1 MFPKPNRAE
10 FLSSIKKSFP
20 RTRKRLFAIL
30 LPALRERGSDILLLA
45 EYFLGL
51 ASQPRKSLSAAAA
64 KRLLEHPWPGNVREL
79 ENAMRSASLA
89 VRGNIVDAADL
100 RLLGP
105 SLGQEFRIDDLL
117 QLDYHAAIS
126 RLEKLLLE
134 RALNKANGNR
144 AEAARILNIH
154 RQLLYAKLKEHG
166 LSKPDDP

>member
-1 MFPKPNRAE
+1 
-10 FLSSIKKSFP
+10 
-20 RTRKRLFAIL
+20 
-30 LPALRERGSDILLLA
+30 
-45 EYFLGL
+45 
-51 ASQPRKSLSAAAA
+51 
-64 KRLLEHPWPGNVREL
+64 
-79 ENAMRSASLA
+79 MRSASLA

-134 RALNKANGNR
+134 RALNRANGNR